1 MREAARAR
9 MGIVELTRIGFA
21 VVNQLLDRFPWR
33 GWMHHHDLEA
43 LGDLSDRCK
52 VLDRVITGVCRY
64 RRNHGER
71 ARVADYQRIA
81 VPRRTRDRP
90 RPNSPTCAT
99 AIFNDHRLY
108 QPGRKNLRREPGRK
122 IAWSSRRRRHD
133 DLDGP
138 GGIVLRRKGVGGAQ
152 S

>member
-64 RRNHGER
+64 RRDHGER
-71 ARVADYQRIA
+71 ARVADHQRIA
-81 VPRRTRDRP
+81 SGGAP
-90 RPNSPTCAT
+90 AT
-99 AIFNDHRLY
+99 ARAPIPPPAPPRFSTITGCTSLG
-108 QPGRKNLRREPGRK
+108 GR
-122 IAWSSRRRRHD
+122 I
-133 DLDGP
+133 
-138 GGIVLRRKGVGGAQ
+138 
-152 S
+152 